1 MIMIIILNEVIMFPL
16 VKIQLNSNQFVL
28 SKINYVVKDLNSL
41 SLVFYIISGQKR
53 RNRCEKTL
61 LEFFVTLFWGKM
73 EVAEVRKHF

>member
-41 SLVFYIISGQKR
+41 SLVFPFLMSIL
-53 RNRCEKTL
+53 C
-61 LEFFVTLFWGKM
+61 V
-73 EVAEVRKHF
+73 

>member
-41 SLVFYIISGQKR
+41 SLVFKERGSIKNTQI
-53 RNRCEKTL
+53 NWVE
-61 LEFFVTLFWGKM
+61 
-73 EVAEVRKHF
+73 